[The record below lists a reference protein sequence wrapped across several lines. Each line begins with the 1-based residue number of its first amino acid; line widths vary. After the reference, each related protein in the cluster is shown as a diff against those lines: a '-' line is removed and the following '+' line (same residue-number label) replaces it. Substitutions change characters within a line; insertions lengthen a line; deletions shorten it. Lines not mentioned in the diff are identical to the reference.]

1 MEGPTG
7 GDRGVGGS
15 EFKCRLGEV
24 GRAFAACKAASRLVA
39 RGSLCAGSGE
49 LRGDGNLE
57 TVGKADFGAREVSRR
72 EEEMM
77 KYLNCSANWIAGVS
91 VTETY
96 SSSAATA

>member
-1 MEGPTG
+1 MEGSTG
-7 GDRGVGGS
+7 GGRGVEGS
-15 EFKCRLGEV
+15 VFKCRLGEV
-24 GRAFAACKAASRLVA
+24 GCAFASKAASRLVA
-39 RGSLCAGSGE
+39 RGPLCAGSGE